1 MSKLGIVNNLMIDL
15 DEYLK
20 AGIKKVYKEGNLPF
34 HSYLWKSDIENLER
48 CFKVNCFDFANI
60 AFRHPGSTNGHIV
73 VDKDMIIKDIV
84 FYEDTCWRFYEG
96 DYQSLRNKYI
106 GTKLSVEEIEEE

>member
-20 AGIKKVYKEGNLPF
+20 SDIKKNYKDLEF
-34 HSYLWKSDIENLER
+34 KVHSYLWKSEIER
-48 CFKVNCFDFANI
+48 CLKGDIVPI
-60 AFRHPGSTNGHIV
+60 AFRHPGSTNGHII
-73 VDKDMIIKDIV
+73 VDKDMIIRDIV
-84 FYEDTCWRFYEG
+84 FYEDTCPIFYEG

-106 GTKLSVEEIEEE
+106 GTKLSLDEVEE